1 MILECKK
8 CPPALTTVCMSEFLS
23 YYFHWI
29 CSTDTTV
36 GFVGLVFKRQQNVT
50 PYDKSV
56 TVNETVLTKRTF
68 VMQLFVKNCHR
79 ELHENSTYGL
89 VVDVL

>member
-1 MILECKK
+1 MILKRKK
-8 CPPALTTVCMSEFLS
+8 CPPALTTVCSSEFLPC
-23 YYFHWI
+23 YFHWI

-36 GFVGLVFKRQQNVT
+36 GFVGLVFKRQQT
-50 PYDKSV
+50 ESPYDKSV

-68 VMQLFVKNCHR
+68 VMQLFIKNCHR
-79 ELHENSTYGL
+79 ELHENSKHSL